1 MEIDKL
7 KIDDDL
13 VEYLSNRSD
22 VNAFINEC
30 IRKKKLGERPSMFH
44 SPTSTTVHTSN
55 KLNKKAAALET
66 DNPKIPGQSPM
77 EHKEENNKNS
87 VKIFLAVISGILL
100 ILIICIMAT
109 SGSSNK
115 LGNSSVLTDLD
126 SIARDTLQ
134 EGIDES
140 STPKS
145 KVSKS
150 LWNFRTEKDEMT
162 NTKDIW
168 ASITSDNSVDQDE
181 PYGET
186 DCSITVRYMKK
197 WGYDVMIGI
206 SEGQIFGSEYDG
218 ENYVMVK
225 FDNGKPIKYWFN
237 EASDGSSESVFINRK
252 SDFIARCKKAKSIK
266 VELPLYQGGR
276 PVFDFSVD
284 EPLKWKSK

>member
-13 VEYLSNRSD
+13 VEYLSTKSD

-30 IRKKKLGERPSMFH
+30 IRNKKKEDPVNIQSSKSDEALSEVKEAYPVFKKEKENGKDYQNKIIV
-44 SPTSTTVHTSN
+44 TSI
-55 KLNKKAAALET
+55 AFA
-66 DNPKIPGQSPM
+66 IIM
-77 EHKEENNKNS
+77 
-87 VKIFLAVISGILL
+87 ILL
-100 ILIICIMAT
+100 ILITKTCNSPKPSSHT
-109 SGSSNK
+109 SVVDSVAVDST
-115 LGNSSVLTDLD
+115 LNSED
-126 SIARDTLQ
+126 DTFSQ
-134 EGIDES
+134 QD
-140 STPKS
+140 T
-145 KVSKS
+145 KVKKV
-150 LWNFRTEKDEMT
+150 WNFRTEKDEMT

-186 DCSITVRYMKK
+186 DCNITIRYMKK
-197 WGYDVMIGI
+197 WGYDAMIGI

-237 EASDGSSESVFINRK
+237 EASDGSSESVFIDRK

-276 PVFDFSVD
+276 PVFDFSLD

>member
-7 KIDDDL
+7 IIDDDL
-13 VEYLSNRSD
+13 VEYLSTKSD

-30 IRKKKLGERPSMFH
+30 IRNKKKEDSVKGQ
-44 SPTSTTVHTSN
+44 TVVP
-55 KLNKKAAALET
+55 KKAPSVTEIITPA
-66 DNPKIPGQSPM
+66 P
-77 EHKEENNKNS
+77 EERNNNKIILGGLLCAGI
-87 VKIFLAVISGILL
+87 IFLLFLITKSCNSSNPSGIPSPVDSVAVDTTLNSEDD
-100 ILIICIMAT
+100 A
-109 SGSSNK
+109 SSQQ
-115 LGNSSVLTDLD
+115 GT
-126 SIARDTLQ
+126 
-134 EGIDES
+134 
-140 STPKS
+140 
-145 KVSKS
+145 KVKKV
-150 LWNFRTEKDEMT
+150 WNFRTEKDEMT